1 MKRPIV
7 IFFMIALAISGCV
20 RSDYTGQKFAA
31 TPLSQEV
38 KFFKSRAE
46 IPQDEYT
53 IIGRFTITAP
63 EKSDLYTFQKELTQK
78 GRAYGGDAVCLVSIE
93 SVRTGAYDRRR
104 EEFGA
109 PAPDTKVPPTV
120 DASQL
125 GPRKALV
132 GEQAFAVRRCARAL
146 LLKKRD
152 SVKKLL
158 E

>member
-78 GRAYGGDAVCLVSIE
+78 GRAYGGDAVCLVMEIISAP
-93 SVRTGAYDRRR
+93 SVLAAKGT
-104 EEFGA
+104 FKK
-109 PAPDTKVPPTV
+109 PWT
-120 DASQL
+120 AS
-125 GPRKALV
+125 V
-132 GEQAFAVRRCARAL
+132 
-146 LLKKRD
+146 
-152 SVKKLL
+152 
-158 E
+158 